1 MKRCIMLSTCALL
14 LVGCNQQNTQS
25 SNTSNKNDHAKVTLT
40 LSAAAS
46 LKDALTKIES
56 NFEQTHP
63 NIDVKINYGASGA
76 LSQQI
81 KSGAPVDLFFSAA
94 EDKVDQL
101 IEHQDIEKQNSIK
114 LLKNHLVLIA
124 NKPVKNLKSLN
135 QADIQKIAIGQPKVV
150 PAGQYATAALTKA
163 GLFKP
168 LKDKFIYT
176 KDVRQVLT
184 YVETK
189 NVDAGIVYASDLK
202 STNEIKYHYNI
213 EDALHDDIVYP
224 LALIKSSKH
233 PKEAK
238 AFYQYLQSKESLKIY
253 ESYGFDTK

>member
-1 MKRCIMLSTCALL
+1 MKKILMFSTCALL
-14 LVGCNQQNTQS
+14 LVGCNQQSSQS
-25 SNTSNKNDHAKVTLT
+25 SNTTNKNEQKKVTLT

-56 NFEQTHP
+56 NFEQAHP

-101 IEHQDIEKQNSIK
+101 IDHHDIEQQNTVK

-124 NKPVKNLKSLN
+124 NKPMKSLN
-135 QADIQKIAIGQPKVV
+135 ALKQADIQKIAIGEPKVV
-150 PAGQYATAALTKA
+150 PAGQYAKAALTKA
-163 GLFKP
+163 GLFQP

-189 NVDAGIVYASDLK
+189 NVDAGIVYTSDLK
-202 STNEIKYHYNI
+202 STDKIKYHYNI
-213 EDALHDDIVYP
+213 EDKLHDDIVYP